1 MQSTRDAD
9 VPSTLI
15 SRIQARLRVLGI
27 SEREASRR
35 AGFNPGYI
43 GDVVA
48 GRSRKGPQLPGLEKI
63 AEALACDVEYL
74 MGSQTIPRR
83 GNPEIRAIESVTAA
97 SALIPLH
104 AGTDFFGQWF
114 NMGARSVARIASLP
128 SLALVED
135 AYALTVPNDFMAPR
149 YLAGEVIYMNPVP
162 PPRAGDFVL
171 ARRKD
176 NRSMIA
182 QIESVDEAGVT
193 LILLNPDNA
202 QREHIVAREDL
213 EVLHRIVGSTS
224 G

>member
-1 MQSTRDAD
+1 MQQTRGAD

-35 AGFNPGYI
+35 AGFNAGYI

-48 GRSRKGPQLPGLEKI
+48 GRSKKGPQLPGLQKI

-83 GNPEIRAIESVTAA
+83 SAPEIRAVESGRVLST
-97 SALIPLH
+97 LIPLH

-114 NMGARSVARIASLP
+114 RMGARSVAQIAAVP

-135 AYALTVPNDFMAPR
+135 AYALTVPNDFMLPR
-149 YLAGEVIYMNPVP
+149 YLAGEIVYMNPVP
-162 PPRAGDFVL
+162 PPRAGDFAL

-176 NRSMIA
+176 SRSMIG

-193 LILLNPDNA
+193 LILLNPGNS
-202 QREHIVAREDL
+202 QREHSVAREDL

>member
-1 MQSTRDAD
+1 LEAN

-15 SRIQARLRVLGI
+15 SRIEARLRVLGI
-27 SEREASRR
+27 PARAASRS

-43 GDVVA
+43 GDVIR
-48 GRSRKGPQLPGLEKI
+48 GKSRKGPQLPGLQKI

-83 GNPEIRAIESVTAA
+83 GNPEIRAIESGVAPIG
-97 SALIPLH
+97 LIPLH

-114 NMGARSVARIASLP
+114 DMGARSVARVASLP

-149 YLAGEVIYMNPVP
+149 YLAGEVVYLNPVP
-162 PPRAGDFVL
+162 PPRAGDFVV
-171 ARRKD
+171 ARRTD

-182 QIESVDEAGVT
+182 QIESVDAAGAI
-193 LILLNPDNA
+193 LILLNPGSA

-213 EVLHRIVGSTS
+213 EILHRIVGSTS